1 MVAASARRAKKKPRV
16 AARLATDLPCAAC
29 ASQIAHH
36 VQPIKAGGAYDASY
50 VFDAR
55 TPTTDA
61 NHCYSR
67 VSPWRGPL
75 SLSAASIPSR
85 RALI

>member
-1 MVAASARRAKKKPRV
+1 VR
-16 AARLATDLPCAAC
+16 
-29 ASQIAHH
+29 
-36 VQPIKAGGAYDASY
+36 PIEAGGAYDESG
-50 VFDAR
+50 VLDAW

-61 NHCYSR
+61 THCYSR
-67 VSPWRGPL
+67 VSPWRAPL